1 MTEIIS
7 SIYEGRVFHQR
18 HRPRKHRL
26 NYRVF
31 SLLIDLDELPGLDR
45 DLKTFGYNRFNVL
58 SFWDKDHGPGD
69 GRPLR
74 PYIGELL
81 AKTGIDIGEGRVG
94 LLCYPRYFGYVF
106 NPLSVYYCHDETER
120 LRAMIYEVSNTF
132 GERHSYLVETEDRG
146 NTVIRQS
153 CAKNFHVSP
162 FIAMEADYHFHVTK
176 PGDKLT
182 LLIDQTDKDGALL
195 KAGFSGRRRALND
208 ASLIGVVVR
217 HPLMTLKVV
226 AGIHWEALKLW
237 SKGVKILTR
246 PEAPAESVTHVP
258 AKEMEANP

>member
-81 AKTGIDIGEGRVG
+81 AKTGIDIGEAA
-94 LLCYPRYFGYVF
+94 LLLLSALFRIRL
-106 NPLSVYYCHDETER
+106 NPLSVYYVTTTER
-120 LRAMIYEVSNTF
+120 SAMIYEVSNTF
-132 GERHSYLVETEDRG
+132 GEHIIWSKPRIAGIPSSVSPARRT
-146 NTVIRQS
+146 S
-153 CAKNFHVSP
+153 VSP
-162 FIAMEADYHFHVTK
+162 FTHGGRLCF
-176 PGDKLT
+176 PCN
-182 LLIDQTDKDGALL
+182 QT
-195 KAGFSGRRRALND
+195 RR
-208 ASLIGVVVR
+208 
-217 HPLMTLKVV
+217 
-226 AGIHWEALKLW
+226 
-237 SKGVKILTR
+237 
-246 PEAPAESVTHVP
+246 
-258 AKEMEANP
+258 

>member
-31 SLLIDLDELPGLDR
+31 SLLIDLDELRTRSRPQNLRLQPVQCLELLGQ
-45 DLKTFGYNRFNVL
+45 
-58 SFWDKDHGPGD
+58 GPRS
-69 GRPLR
+69 GRRPPLR

-246 PEAPAESVTHVP
+246 PEAPAKSVTHVP